1 MSRRPYFLAFVL
13 LITLGSCSINEQS
26 SMKGCPISQYD
37 NSKLIKG
44 QLAYLAPSSWT
55 ETETSN
61 PMRFKEYILDP
72 QSKTNVAVYFFKD
85 TQNQLEANLRRWKN
99 QFRDDKARTLLEKK
113 QFNRFKLPITVY
125 HLTGAFLEQETMAD
139 PNSKVT
145 IKPDSAL
152 LAAVVEMKEGTWFFK
167 TVGPTAVIASHR
179 KSFDDLVFSFHAE
192 E

>member
-13 LITLGSCSINEQS
+13 LIALGSCSINEEA

-55 ETETSN
+55 ETEPSN

-85 TQNQLEANLRRWKN
+85 IQNQLEPNLRRWKN

-179 KSFDDLVFSFHAE
+179 KSFDDLVFSFRAE

>member
-13 LITLGSCSINEQS
+13 LIALGSCSINEEA
-26 SMKGCPISQYD
+26 SMKGCPITQYD
-37 NSKLIKG
+37 NSKLVKG

-85 TQNQLEANLRRWKN
+85 IQNQLEPNLRRWKN

-167 TVGPTAVIASHR
+167 TVGPTAVVASHR
-179 KSFDDLVFSFHAE
+179 KSFDDLVFSFRAE

>member
-13 LITLGSCSINEQS
+13 LIALGSCSINEEA
-26 SMKGCPISQYD
+26 SMKGCPITQYD
-37 NSKLIKG
+37 NSKLVKG

-85 TQNQLEANLRRWKN
+85 IQNQLEPNLRRWKN

-179 KSFDDLVFSFHAE
+179 KSFDDLVFSFRAE